1 MIILKES
8 NDFNRYMND
17 LDEKIIKAKEASA
30 DTPRIGIFWLCLKDG
45 QFKVFFSEPITL
57 EFGEDYGTFIV
68 AAQEHYN
75 MWEALKR
82 HNFVPRNSE
91 YEDLPRGR
99 VAYDKEARQYV
110 VYTGKYLK
118 STMKSTIIS
127 DFKLKSNTRWETDL
141 HYNQFKRWGF

>member
-8 NDFNRYMND
+8 SDFNRYMND
-17 LDEKIIKAKEASA
+17 LDEKIVRAREVSV

-45 QFKVFFSEPITL
+45 KFKTFFSEPITL

-75 MWEALKR
+75 IWEALKQ
-82 HNFVPRNSE
+82 HGFAPKGSE

-99 VAYDKEARQYV
+99 VAYDKETRQYV
-110 VYTGKYLK
+110 VYTGSILK
-118 STMKSTIIS
+118 R
-127 DFKLKSNTRWETDL
+127 L
-141 HYNQFKRWGF
+141 